1 MMYSANLVAMALAPV
16 VVLITYV
23 YFNDYNNKEPRK
35 LLLVCFLLGI
45 ISVVPAIAMSTL
57 FEYLGLHLDPSSL
70 RRTFLFAFIT
80 VAFSEELAKFI
91 FLRRYAYRK
100 KAFDEP
106 YDGIMY
112 AMMIGMGFAGIENFL
127 YVASQGDLAA
137 SMQVAGLR
145 ALTAVPA
152 HATFAILM
160 GYYAGKAKFASKNKT
175 GLLLFGLLAAT
186 VFHGAYD
193 FFLMQ
198 DVVPGIV
205 IGAFVS
211 LAVAIWLSVKAIR
224 IHQRFVMPKEEV

>member
-1 MMYSANLVAMALAPV
+1 MTYTANLVAMALAPV
-16 VVLITYV
+16 VVLVTYV

-35 LLLVCFLLGI
+35 LLLISFLLGVL
-45 ISVVPAIAMSTL
+45 SAVPAIAMSTM
-57 FEYLGLHLDPSSL
+57 FEALGLRLEPSSL
-70 RRTFLFAFIT
+70 WRTFLFAFIT
-80 VAFSEELAKFI
+80 VAFSEELAKFF
-91 FLRRYAYRK
+91 FLRVYAYRK

-112 AMMIGMGFAGIENFL
+112 AMMIGMGFAAIENFL
-127 YVASQGDLAA
+127 YVASQGSMMA

-160 GYYAGKAKFASKNKT
+160 GYYAGKAKFARRNRT
-175 GLLLFGLLAAT
+175 GWLLFGLLAAT

-205 IGAFVS
+205 LGAFAS
-211 LAVAIWLSVKAIR
+211 LAVAIWLSLKAIR
-224 IHQRFVMPKEEV
+224 IHQRYQMPEEEA